1 MPFKAWRWDRLSLRN
16 KLTIVNITLLTFGIV
31 VAGIGTTLLLRPTLV
46 SQTDSQLSVYA
57 SDPTQFL
64 AADPSSRLITY
75 DAIRIAPST
84 IYVAVLDADGQV
96 VVDNWG
102 QWQRPQAIAPEVP
115 ADAAVR
121 GSQSLFDMEDPLGA
135 TWRTITVPEGE
146 YAADQVRGTL
156 LIAAPLT
163 SVNAT
168 MVNFLAIFFGF
179 GLTVVIFGAALTRVL
194 VSATLL
200 PLRQVEATAMQFASG
215 DYSQRLPAGTPNT
228 EVGRLS
234 RSLNTMLVRI
244 DHAFDERTR
253 TIAQMRR
260 FVGDASHELRTP
272 LVTVRGYAELYRMGA
287 LNDPEKVGQAMER
300 IEKEALRM
308 GGLVEDLLQ
317 LARLD
322 ETRELVKDVIDLE
335 PIAEDAAMDA
345 HATAKDRVVRALP
358 VNIIQE
364 TRDEA
369 EPLGS
374 ETTGELPAAVEA
386 DIVPAEESAS
396 APEGAAAKRALWR
409 RRSLPR
415 PALRGFPI
423 RRKGAEP
430 SGIETADSD
439 EDLGDVPAMVHA
451 NEDKVRQAIS
461 NLLGNAMRYTP
472 EGSPLEVGVTVDL
485 QNQLAIVDII
495 DHGEGIPPQIR
506 QKIFER
512 FWRADTSRARE
523 TGGSGL
529 GLSIVSAIMKA
540 HDGEV
545 DVLETPGGG
554 ATFRLK
560 FPLLM
565 SAPVDSAL
573 STAPNS

>member
-1 MPFKAWRWDRLSLRN
+1 M
-16 KLTIVNITLLTFGIV
+16 TIVNITLLTFGIV

-64 AADPSSRLITY
+64 ATDPSSQLFTY
-75 DAIRIAPST
+75 DSVRIAPST
-84 IYVAVLDADGQV
+84 LYVAVVDAEGKV

-102 QWQRPQAIAPEVP
+102 QWQRPRAIAPEVP
-115 ADAAVR
+115 ADAANR

-135 TWRTITVPEGE
+135 SWRTITVPEGE

-358 VNIIQE
+358 VRIIQE
-364 TRDEA
+364 PQDEA
-369 EPLGS
+369 DSSGMA
-374 ETTGELPAAVEA
+374 TTGELPAPVEA
-386 DIVPAEESAS
+386 EPAADDEA
-396 APEGAAAKRALWR
+396 GAQEATPARRAIWR
-409 RRSLPR
+409 RRPLPR

-423 RRKGAEP
+423 RRKGTEP
-430 SGIETADSD
+430 SEVEGAEAD
-439 EDLGDVPAMVHA
+439 EDFGDVPAMVHA

-485 QNQLAIVDII
+485 PNQLAIVDII

-545 DVLETPGGG
+545 DVFETPGGG

-565 SAPVDSAL
+565 SAPVDSAP
-573 STAPNS
+573 STAPNA

>member
-64 AADPSSRLITY
+64 ATDPSSQLFTY
-75 DAIRIAPST
+75 DSVRIAPST
-84 IYVAVLDADGQV
+84 LYVAIVDVDGKV

-102 QWQRPQAIAPEVP
+102 QWQRPRSIAPEVP
-115 ADAAVR
+115 ADSAGRV
-121 GSQSLFDMEDPLGA
+121 GQSLFDMEDPLGA

-358 VNIIQE
+358 VRIIQE
-364 TRDEA
+364 PADEPDSPGMA
-369 EPLGS
+369 
-374 ETTGELPAAVEA
+374 TTGELPSPVEA
-386 DIVPAEESAS
+386 DAVQDEDS
-396 APEGAAAKRALWR
+396 AAAEPTAARRAIWR
-409 RRSLPR
+409 RRPLPR

-430 SGIETADSD
+430 SQIEAPETDD
-439 EDLGDVPAMVHA
+439 DFGDVPAMVHA

-485 QNQLAIVDII
+485 PNQLAIVDII

-545 DVLETPGGG
+545 DVFETPGGG

-565 SAPVDSAL
+565 SAPVDSAP
-573 STAPNS
+573 STALNS

>member
-64 AADPSSRLITY
+64 ATDPSSQLFTY
-75 DAIRIAPST
+75 DSVRIAPST
-84 IYVAVLDADGQV
+84 LYVAVVDAEGKV

-102 QWQRPQAIAPEVP
+102 QWQRPRAIAPEVP
-115 ADAAVR
+115 ADAANR

-135 TWRTITVPEGE
+135 SWRTITVPEGE

-358 VNIIQE
+358 VRIIQE
-364 TRDEA
+364 PQDEA
-369 EPLGS
+369 DSSGMA
-374 ETTGELPAAVEA
+374 TTGELPAPVEA
-386 DIVPAEESAS
+386 EPAADDEA
-396 APEGAAAKRALWR
+396 GAQEATPARRAIWR
-409 RRSLPR
+409 RRPLPR

-423 RRKGAEP
+423 RRKGTEP
-430 SGIETADSD
+430 SEVEVA
-439 EDLGDVPAMVHA
+439 EDFGDVPAMVHA

-472 EGSPLEVGVTVDL
+472 EGSPLEVDVTVDL
-485 QNQLAIVDII
+485 PNQLAIVDII

-545 DVLETPGGG
+545 DVFETPGGG

-565 SAPVDSAL
+565 SAPVDSAP
-573 STAPNS
+573 STAPNA

>member
-64 AADPSSRLITY
+64 ATDPSSQLFTY
-75 DAIRIAPST
+75 DSVRIAPST
-84 IYVAVLDADGQV
+84 LYVAVVDAEGKV

-102 QWQRPQAIAPEVP
+102 QWQRPRAIAPEVP
-115 ADAAVR
+115 ADAANR

-135 TWRTITVPEGE
+135 SWRTITVPEGE

-358 VNIIQE
+358 VRIIQE
-364 TRDEA
+364 PQDEA
-369 EPLGS
+369 DSSGMA
-374 ETTGELPAAVEA
+374 TTGELPAPVEA
-386 DIVPAEESAS
+386 EPAADDEAGAQEATPRVARS
-396 APEGAAAKRALWR
+396 GAAALFPAQRSAASRSGEREPSRVRSRWPR
-409 RRSLPR
+409 TSVTCQRWSTRTRTRCDRRSRTCLATPCGTPR
-415 PALRGFPI
+415 RGHRSRSTSPSICRTSLRSSTSSTTARESRPRFGRRSSSASGAPILRGPA
-423 RRKGAEP
+423 RRA
-430 SGIETADSD
+430 AQDSD
-439 EDLGDVPAMVHA
+439 C
-451 NEDKVRQAIS
+451 RS
-461 NLLGNAMRYTP
+461 
-472 EGSPLEVGVTVDL
+472 SP
-485 QNQLAIVDII
+485 
-495 DHGEGIPPQIR
+495 R
-506 QKIFER
+506 
-512 FWRADTSRARE
+512 S
-523 TGGSGL
+523 
-529 GLSIVSAIMKA
+529 
-540 HDGEV
+540 
-545 DVLETPGGG
+545 
-554 ATFRLK
+554 
-560 FPLLM
+560 
-565 SAPVDSAL
+565 
-573 STAPNS
+573 

>member
-64 AADPSSRLITY
+64 ATDPSSQLFTY
-75 DAIRIAPST
+75 DSVRIAPST
-84 IYVAVLDADGQV
+84 LYVAVVDAEGKV

-102 QWQRPQAIAPEVP
+102 QWQRPRAIAPEVP
-115 ADAAVR
+115 ADAANR

-135 TWRTITVPEGE
+135 SWRTITVPEGE

-358 VNIIQE
+358 VRIIQE
-364 TRDEA
+364 PQDEA
-369 EPLGS
+369 DSSGMA
-374 ETTGELPAAVEA
+374 TTGELPAPVEA
-386 DIVPAEESAS
+386 EPAADDEA
-396 APEGAAAKRALWR
+396 GAQEATPARRAIWR
-409 RRSLPR
+409 RRPLPR

-423 RRKGAEP
+423 RRKGTEP
-430 SGIETADSD
+430 SEVEVA
-439 EDLGDVPAMVHA
+439 EDFGDVPAMVHA

-485 QNQLAIVDII
+485 PNQLAIVDII

-545 DVLETPGGG
+545 DVFETPGGG

-565 SAPVDSAL
+565 SAPVDSAP
-573 STAPNS
+573 STAPNA

>member
-64 AADPSSRLITY
+64 ATDVSSQLFTY
-75 DAIRIAPST
+75 DSVRIAPST
-84 IYVAVLDADGQV
+84 LYVAVVDAEGEV

-102 QWQRPQAIAPEVP
+102 QWQRPRAIAPEVP
-115 ADAAVR
+115 TDAANR

-135 TWRTITVPEGE
+135 SWRTITVPEGE

-358 VNIIQE
+358 VRIIQDPQ
-364 TRDEA
+364 DEA
-369 EPLGS
+369 DSPGMA
-374 ETTGELPAAVEA
+374 TTGELPAPIEA
-386 DIVPAEESAS
+386 EPVAEDMATSPEATPAR
-396 APEGAAAKRALWR
+396 RAIWR
-409 RRSLPR
+409 RRPLPR

-423 RRKGAEP
+423 RRKGVEASEVEVAE
-430 SGIETADSD
+430 AD
-439 EDLGDVPAMVHA
+439 EDFGDVPAMVHA

-485 QNQLAIVDII
+485 PNQLAIVDII

-545 DVLETPGGG
+545 DVFETPGGG

-565 SAPVDSAL
+565 SAPVDSSS
-573 STAPNS
+573 STAPNA

>member
-64 AADPSSRLITY
+64 ATDPSSQLFTY
-75 DAIRIAPST
+75 DSVRIAPST
-84 IYVAVLDADGQV
+84 LYVAVVDASGQV

-102 QWQRPQAIAPEVP
+102 QWQRPRAIAPAVP
-115 ADAAVR
+115 SDVALR

-358 VNIIQE
+358 VRIIQDIQE
-364 TRDEA
+364 
-369 EPLGS
+369 EPDAQGTA
-374 ETTGELPAAVEA
+374 TTGELPAPIDA
-386 DIVPAEESAS
+386 DTPPGTDAA
-396 APEGAAAKRALWR
+396 APEATAARRAIWR
-409 RRSLPR
+409 RRAIPR

-423 RRKGAEP
+423 RRKGTEP
-430 SGIETADSD
+430 NELEVTETADD
-439 EDLGDVPAMVHA
+439 DGDVPAMVHA

-485 QNQLAIVDII
+485 PNQLAIVDII

-545 DVLETPGGG
+545 DVFETPGGG

-565 SAPVDSAL
+565 SAPVDSL
-573 STAPNS
+573 PSTAPNS

>member
-84 IYVAVLDADGQV
+84 LYVAVLDAEGNV

-115 ADAAVR
+115 SDAATR
-121 GSQSLFDMEDPLGA
+121 GSQTLFDIEDPLGA

-345 HATAKDRVVRALP
+345 HATSKDRVVRALP
-358 VNIIQE
+358 VRIIQE
-364 TRDEA
+364 PRDEPDVPGTA
-369 EPLGS
+369 
-374 ETTGELPAAVEA
+374 TTGELPAPIDA
-386 DIVPAEESAS
+386 DVVPVGDAA
-396 APEGAAAKRALWR
+396 APEAAAARRAIWR
-409 RRSLPR
+409 RRPLPR

-423 RRKGAEP
+423 RRRGIEP
-430 SGIETADSD
+430 STD
-439 EDLGDVPAMVHA
+439 EAPEAEDDYGDVPAMVHA

-485 QNQLAIVDII
+485 PNQLAIVDII
-495 DHGEGIPPQIR
+495 DHGEGIPPRIR
-506 QKIFER
+506 EKIFER

-545 DVLETPGGG
+545 DVFETPGGG

-565 SAPVDSAL
+565 SAPVDSAS